1 MSQEHDA
8 VELVPDVTVAH
19 VAKAVLLAALTAAL
33 AQVAIPVPAISVP
46 FSLQPFGVFLA
57 GIVLGPL
64 WGGFAMLLYLV
75 VGLAGAP
82 VFANGAGGIGS
93 LFSPSGGFLIG
104 FVVGAVLI
112 GAIAHRRVQPR
123 ALADLSV
130 PVTAVGLGV
139 GIVALYAVG
148 IPWFAWIQGVSV
160 ARAAGVMAPFVPPD
174 VIKAA
179 MVLALVAGDYLRQAG
194 LE

>member
-8 VELVPDVTVAH
+8 VELVPDVTVAN
-19 VAKAVLLAALTAAL
+19 VSRAVLLAALTAAL

-57 GIVLGPL
+57 GILLGPL
-64 WGGFAMLLYLV
+64 WGGFAMLLYLL

-82 VFANGAGGIGS
+82 VFANGAGGIGTV
-93 LFSPSGGFLIG
+93 LSPSGGFLLG

-123 ALADLSV
+123 ALAGLSV
-130 PVTAVGLGV
+130 PATAVGLAV
-139 GIVALYAVG
+139 GLVALYAVG
-148 IPWFAWIQGVSV
+148 VPWFAWIQGVPV
-160 ARAAGVMAPFVPPD
+160 GRAAGVMAPFAPPD
-174 VIKAA
+174 VLKAA
-179 MVLALVAGDYLRQAG
+179 LVLALVAGDDLRRTG